1 MSEVQRIN
9 LRVKPYRGIWHRI
22 ALKEMVRRA
31 QAGKPEVISP
41 HRVRMGVKTG
51 VKHWMEKFN
60 ETKVLMEQEYAL
72 VDQECKKNLQG

>member
-22 ALKEMVRRA
+22 ALEEMVRRA
-31 QAGKPEVISP
+31 QSGKPEVISP

-51 VKHWMEKFN
+51 VKHWMMKFN
-60 ETKVLMEQEYAL
+60 ETKALMEQEYE
-72 VDQECKKNLQG
+72 VINQQCKRNLQG